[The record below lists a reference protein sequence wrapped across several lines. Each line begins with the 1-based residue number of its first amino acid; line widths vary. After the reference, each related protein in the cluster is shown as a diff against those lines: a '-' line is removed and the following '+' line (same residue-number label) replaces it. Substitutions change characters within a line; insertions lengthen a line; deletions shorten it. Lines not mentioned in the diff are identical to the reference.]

1 MPVFLC
7 VRVFY
12 ALPPQGFE
20 RKKQKNTKNT
30 HTKTQK
36 RNPPLSQ
43 LHMPTTSRKE
53 S

>member
-12 ALPPQGFE
+12 ALLPQGFE

-36 RNPPLSQ
+36 RNRLSPLQ
-43 LHMPTTSRKE
+43 MPTTSWKE